1 MLFSIQKIK
10 TRRYP
15 CHKQELIHSL
25 YSLFQNLLFAPY
37 FLSAD
42 GGLIEWH
49 SGRPLDFNPI
59 PKAILFLKFR
69 SVFAFFFHGALFIW
83 KRPTEVRMCLSMQ
96 LRRSADSPLLR
107 MLNFAGGRIAGR
119 RKLHM
124 E

>member
-1 MLFSIQKIK
+1 MIFHCLRVNLLRSSVLQIFFFLIFEDQLLFSIQKIK

-59 PKAILFLKFR
+59 P
-69 SVFAFFFHGALFIW
+69 
-83 KRPTEVRMCLSMQ
+83 
-96 LRRSADSPLLR
+96 
-107 MLNFAGGRIAGR
+107 
-119 RKLHM
+119 
-124 E
+124 

>member
-49 SGRPLDFNPI
+49 SGRPLDFSFV
-59 PKAILFLKFR
+59 LFLL
-69 SVFAFFFHGALFIW
+69 FFFTVLFSFG
-83 KRPTEVRMCLSMQ
+83 KDLQRCDCV
-96 LRRSADSPLLR
+96 
-107 MLNFAGGRIAGR
+107 
-119 RKLHM
+119 
-124 E
+124 